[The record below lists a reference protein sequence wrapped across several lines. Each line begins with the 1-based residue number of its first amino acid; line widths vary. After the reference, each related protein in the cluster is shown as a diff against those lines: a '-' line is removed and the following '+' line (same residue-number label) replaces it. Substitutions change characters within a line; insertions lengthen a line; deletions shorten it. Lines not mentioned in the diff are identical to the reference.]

1 MSVIWLQTCAPRV
14 TVSPGSVALD
24 LSEAEWSPGFF
35 TEACVAVVEGVL
47 QHDNTFK
54 ATALGFPP
62 VEDPVAS
69 KAAAHGLNFFGCVRC
84 E

>member
-1 MSVIWLQTCAPRV
+1 M
-14 TVSPGSVALD
+14 SPGSVALD